1 MADGDAAS
9 PVIVA
14 HAESLDLA
22 MPANHSR
29 APRPP
34 RTGNVGTVGLVG
46 CRPQVHHRVAAL
58 VGSRGYALVSYESA
72 AALLHALDSLR
83 TNEPDVLLVDLDDG
97 ADDGT
102 RLLDVLREGAYATST
117 ILMSGHSDIPAIVR
131 AIRAGAVDFLE
142 RGCDDD
148 ALAASLTRAMD
159 ITRRARELHTVDDE
173 ARMRWH
179 TLSPREVQVCRL
191 VVQGRL
197 NKQIAAAL
205 GTSEKTVKVHRAHAM
220 TKMGAHSLAE
230 LVHMI
235 DRLGDG
241 VALADAPPAP
251 PPPSP
256 IEEVNRPD
264 APPAPPR

>member
-1 MADGDAAS
+1 
-9 PVIVA
+9 
-14 HAESLDLA
+14 

-72 AALLHALDSLR
+72 AALLHALRSLR
-83 TNEPDVLLVDLDDG
+83 TIV
-97 ADDGT
+97 
-102 RLLDVLREGAYATST
+102 LDVLREGAYATST
-117 ILMSGHSDIPAIVR
+117 VLMSGHPDIPTIVR
-131 AIRAGAVDFLE
+131 AIRAGAVDFLD

-179 TLSPREVQVCRL
+179 TLSPRELQVCRL

-205 GTSEKTVKVHRAHAM
+205 
-220 TKMGAHSLAE
+220 
-230 LVHMI
+230 
-235 DRLGDG
+235 
-241 VALADAPPAP
+241 
-251 PPPSP
+251 
-256 IEEVNRPD
+256 
-264 APPAPPR
+264 